1 MLFFASQSG
10 LMRLSCDGK
19 LRARAK
25 IDLTIVFRVCVHCRV
40 PAGQGRMILRAGFV
54 TASQF
59 RNNQAATDNESF

>member
-25 IDLTIVFRVCVHCRV
+25 IDLTIVCFDYLTIGLVCVV
-40 PAGQGRMILRAGFV
+40 GYQLGKAG
-54 TASQF
+54 
-59 RNNQAATDNESF
+59 